1 MGWFSV
7 PHCGR
12 LEGLRDPYVLPVVP
26 ISVGEDT
33 VLDVAVASVAVSNWH
48 SIR

>member
-7 PHCGR
+7 PNCGS
-12 LEGLRDPYVLPVVP
+12 LEGLGDPYVVP

-33 VLDVAVASVAVSNWH
+33 VDVTVASVAVSNWH